1 MDAEAARE
9 IAQRFVQFLETGQ
22 APAGLFHPE
31 AFCDYSRPTWRL
43 QARGGDE
50 VVRLRRE
57 NHPDK
62 GSVPRW
68 RCDPTPTGLVVEFEE
83 RWGEGEDRRYSR
95 EMARLDVS
103 GSSIVEM
110 SVYCTGDWEPATE
123 DQHRREVVLLRP

>member
-9 IAQRFVQFLETGQ
+9 VAQRFVRFLETGEV
-22 APAGLFHPE
+22 PAGLFHAD
-31 AFCDYSRPTWRL
+31 AFCDYTSPTWRI
-43 QARGGDE
+43 QARGGDD

-57 NHPDK
+57 AHPDK

-83 RWGEGEDRRYSR
+83 RWGEGEQRRYSR

-103 GSSIVEM
+103 GSSIVEI
-110 SVYCTGDWEPATE
+110 SVYCTGDWDPTIE
-123 DQHRREVVLLRP
+123 DRHRQEVVLLRP